1 MFLCSY
7 SVFFCFVY
15 NTPINVS
22 LKYLMLISA
31 FVSSELCFL
40 LQVMKIFKYEV
51 KKIMHHFS
59 SLNCINHPTK
69 QILTVKNKLNP
80 KKKFLILCQKI
91 DPSKET
97 LFCARLK
104 EPFFFPKE
112 KFLILIRKSLYVFI
126 LPSKLKFLM
135 LSQKTNGEYC
145 KQSRYRG
152 IGIATQ

>member
-7 SVFFCFVY
+7 SIFFCFVY

-104 EPFFFPKE
+104 EPFFFLK
-112 KFLILIRKSLYVFI
+112 KNFLYLSGKAYMSLFY
-126 LPSKLKFLM
+126 PRS
-135 LSQKTNGEYC
+135 
-145 KQSRYRG
+145 
-152 IGIATQ
+152 